1 MFESFPFV
9 FHTTP
14 VRRGGDRNIPG
25 DLESI
30 DRNLWARPT
39 RPWNPRYRFEHQL
52 VAADHVQPNAMPI
65 GAAALGEAKTGK
77 GKRAL
82 LKRAPKEVEDGK
94 RAILLCGG
102 KASNIV
108 QEALRDFQLLLRG
121 RGQRLTRKN
130 ENVKPFEVGGE
141 TELEFFAQKNDCSLF
156 LLGSHSKKRPH
167 NLVLGRFFDGHL
179 YDMVEVGIET
189 FTSFYDMKKENKPKP
204 HLGGKPMFAFAGEG
218 FENDPQLK
226 QLRLILLDMF
236 HGENVSKINLKGL
249 DSVLLCTAME
259 DGRVLFKHCAVVL
272 KKSGTRVPN
281 VKLEEIGPSM
291 TLRVRRAR
299 EALPS
304 MAKEA
309 HRVPKGI
316 KPKKV
321 KNVTDDPVM
330 GKRGRLYVP
339 QQDFDSI
346 VYKKMKGMKRE
357 RREAAAAASNAKREA
372 SPVEG

>member
-1 MFESFPFV
+1 VNPK
-9 FHTTP
+9 TP
-14 VRRGGDRNIPG
+14 RTER
-25 DLESI
+25 
-30 DRNLWARPT
+30 
-39 RPWNPRYRFEHQL
+39 
-52 VAADHVQPNAMPI
+52 VAAGLPTDAMPS
-65 GAAALGEAKTGK
+65 GTATLEEAKTGR
-77 GKRAL
+77 GRRAL
-82 LKRAPKEVEDGK
+82 LKRAPKEVEDAK
-94 RAILLCGG
+94 KAILLCGG
-102 KASNIV
+102 KASSTV
-108 QEALRDFQLLLRG
+108 QEAMRDFQLLLRG

-130 ENVKPFEVGGE
+130 ENVKPFEAGGE
-141 TELEFFAQKNDCSLF
+141 ADLEFFAQKTDCALF
-156 LLGSHSKKRPH
+156 MLGSHSKKRPH

-189 FTSFYDMKKENKPKP
+189 FTSFYEMKKDSKQKP

-218 FENDPQLK
+218 FENDPKLK

-236 HGENVSKINLKGL
+236 RGENVSKINLKGL
-249 DSVLLCTAME
+249 DSVVLCTALE
-259 DGRVLFKHCAVVL
+259 GGRVLFKHCAVVL

-281 VKLEEIGPSM
+281 VKLEEIGPAI

-346 VYKKMKGMKRE
+346 VYKKMKGFKRE
-357 RREAAAAASNAKREA
+357 RREAAAAAADAKNE
-372 SPVEG
+372 PHLEE